1 MKVEETKKQ
10 IEVWRKNLK
19 QAMIKGDLGFAT
31 HCDEMIYKLRNELNK
46 KTKLNLRN
54 YGLN

>member
-19 QAMIKGDLGFAT
+19 QAIIKGDLGYQI
-31 HCDEMIYKLRNELNK
+31 HCDEMIYVLK
-46 KTKLNLRN
+46 KKLNEQN
-54 YGLN
+54 